1 MATTEDGVTSRD
13 PGETKPEEEI
23 NVEAEIDAL
32 KPEAVETPATR
43 TIEVAESR
51 FRTHVCVNGDNKSN
65 SSEIPLVL
73 GKKVKIFGSTS
84 HEHCNTN
91 HRIAAN
97 GRGCRR
103 GLFWRPADHLFN
115 SAFDYLLSRSHYTG
129 PGYQEGIEADK

>member
-1 MATTEDGVTSRD
+1 MLTWSGYYWLPRERDTNPKNALKQSTENDDKLELEEEGKVLTHLPSEGTQLHMATTEDGVTSRD

-73 GKKVKIFGSTS
+73 GKKVKI
-84 HEHCNTN
+84 
-91 HRIAAN
+91 
-97 GRGCRR
+97 
-103 GLFWRPADHLFN
+103 
-115 SAFDYLLSRSHYTG
+115 
-129 PGYQEGIEADK
+129 